1 MGDCSFKLGLAVLT
15 TGFICGFSAISYK
28 LCVEHLKTPDH
39 KVDERRN
46 YQRIIPALRGN
57 IFDCKGRYMAM
68 SFYDRE
74 FFVDPHQNEVKLEH
88 RTNIVSLVSNVSELF
103 DLDKEDVWKKYIS
116 LSGSDYNEVLLN
128 RDADSCWRQ
137 YRAHNRNN
145 FLIRSN
151 STNIL
156 AVVTNQ
162 SSVSGIAF
170 KDVIVR
176 DYPEGR
182 GMSHVLGYVGQIKKN
197 KSSEFT
203 GCAGIELKFNKRLTG
218 SNGIIEGKTDARRRR
233 LPGRESFLA
242 KVIPGQDIYLT
253 LDCHIQHVAEKVLR
267 ETVSKFQALGGWVIV
282 ERVKTGEIL
291 AMASYPDFCPKYYSN
306 VPREFFGNNAIRVNY
321 EPGSAMKPITAC
333 TALNAGVIS
342 ENTVIDVGRTRVWFY
357 AGRPL
362 RDHATGLINLN
373 KALVK
378 SSNIYFGKLGVMIGN
393 KIMYQYLKAFN
404 FDNVLGI
411 NLPGE
416 AAGQV
421 DDYKKWSKVR
431 TTRAP
436 IGQGVA
442 VTALQLANAY
452 ACIANDGDL
461 LKPHVVRKIV
471 THKGEVVV
479 NNEPELIG
487 RPVRKD
493 VARTVRRMMI
503 GVTRPGGTGTR
514 AAVKGYTVA
523 GKTGT
528 AQKIVNGAYSQTD
541 FYATFAGMIPATQP
555 EVVILVTIDKPR
567 PQHTGG
573 YVAGPAFSKIAS
585 ETVKYL
591 LIPPDDYQLEEEDE

>member
-1 MGDCSFKLGLAVLT
+1 
-15 TGFICGFSAISYK
+15 
-28 LCVEHLKTPDH
+28 
-39 KVDERRN
+39 
-46 YQRIIPALRGN
+46 
-57 IFDCKGRYMAM
+57 M

-74 FFVDPHQNEVKLEH
+74 YFIDPHQNEVKIEH
-88 RTNIVSLVSNVSELF
+88 RTNIVSLVSNVAEIF
-103 DLDKEDVWKKYIS
+103 DLDKEDVWKKYMS
-116 LSGSDYNEVLLN
+116 LSKEEYDEVLLN

-137 YRAHNRNN
+137 YRAANRNN
-145 FLIRSN
+145 FLVRSN

-156 AVVTNQ
+156 AAVTNQ
-162 SSVSGIAF
+162 TLVSGIAF

-182 GMSHVLGYVGQIKKN
+182 GMSHVLGYVGQIKKS

-203 GCAGIELKFNKRLTG
+203 GCAGIELKFNNMLTG
-218 SNGIIEGKTDARRRR
+218 SDGIIEGQTDARRRR

-242 KVIPGQDIYLT
+242 KVIPGQDVHLT

-291 AMASYPDFCPKYYSN
+291 AMASYPDYDPKYYSN
-306 VPREFFGNNAIRVNY
+306 VPREFFGNNALRINY
-321 EPGSAMKPITAC
+321 EPGSVMKPIMAC
-333 TALNAGVIS
+333 AALHSGVIS
-342 ENTVIDVGRTRVWFY
+342 ENHIIDVGRTRVWFY

-362 RDHATGLINLN
+362 RDHATGLINLH

-378 SSNIYFGKLGVMIGN
+378 SSNIYFGKLGLLMGN
-393 KIMYQYLKAFN
+393 KRMYQFLKAFN
-404 FDNVLGI
+404 FDNTLGI

-416 AAGQV
+416 SAGQV
-421 DDYKKWSKVR
+421 DDYRKWSNIR
-431 TTRAP
+431 TTRVP

-452 ACIANDGDL
+452 ACIANDGQL
-461 LKPHVVRKIV
+461 MKPHVVRKVV
-471 THKGEVVV
+471 THKGEVVI

-487 RPVRKD
+487 RPIRKD
-493 VARTVRRMMI
+493 VARTVRSMMI
-503 GVTRPGGTGTR
+503 GITREGGTGRR

-528 AQKIVNGAYSQTD
+528 AQKIVNRAYSQTD
-541 FYATFAGMIPATQP
+541 FYATFVGMIPATQP

-573 YVAGPAFSKIAS
+573 YVAGPAFSKIAT

-591 LIPPDDYQLEEEDE
+591 LVPPDDYQAEEEEME